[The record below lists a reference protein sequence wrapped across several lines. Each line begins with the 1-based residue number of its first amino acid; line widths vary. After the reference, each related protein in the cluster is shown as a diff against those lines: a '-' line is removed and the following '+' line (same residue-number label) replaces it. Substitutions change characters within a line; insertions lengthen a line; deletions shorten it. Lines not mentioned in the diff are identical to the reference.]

1 MFLCK
6 LNKPFVCWKLHQI
19 CYFFQLFSTKNAE
32 NEDFNQC
39 FGCATSKC
47 WSKYITLCPK
57 PFIIFGAILK
67 KVLLFFPQISHIVQV
82 HRALKYIAPKDVYQ
96 KLESMRTPNYRREEE
111 NRGYVSKRRP
121 RSTEDDKRKPV
132 LNFLLRSTED
142 DKRKTVLKLLPR
154 YRSSNTFKC
163 KFCPTTGLG

>member
-1 MFLCK
+1 M
-6 LNKPFVCWKLHQI
+6 
-19 CYFFQLFSTKNAE
+19 
-32 NEDFNQC
+32 
-39 FGCATSKC
+39 
-47 WSKYITLCPK
+47 
-57 PFIIFGAILK
+57 
-67 KVLLFFPQISHIVQV
+67 